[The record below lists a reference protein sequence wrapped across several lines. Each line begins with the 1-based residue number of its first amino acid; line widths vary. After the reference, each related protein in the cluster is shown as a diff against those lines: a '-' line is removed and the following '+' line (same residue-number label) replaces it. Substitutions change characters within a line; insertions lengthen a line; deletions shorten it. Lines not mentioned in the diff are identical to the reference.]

1 MHLKQCK
8 YIFFFTIYDSSPQK
22 KIFFRERELVF
33 ETESAGEFFS
43 QRVVSSV
50 P

>member
-8 YIFFFTIYDSSPQK
+8 YIFFYNLRLFPPK

>member
-1 MHLKQCK
+1 MYLKQCK
-8 YIFFFTIYDSSPQK
+8 YIYFFSIYDSSEK
-22 KIFFRERELVF
+22 KFFFRERELVF